1 MPHSKR
7 MNMPS
12 DMKLRAIEEK
22 FGIGTWSWNLKTGEI
37 AWSSGMFR
45 IVGFEPSSVVPTL
58 DLYQSLV
65 HPDDQLDF
73 SNAVGL
79 AQGTRLQDRTFR
91 IIRPDGSLRWLR
103 SKAQPYFDRDGTPT
117 AMFGVIADVTDIQER
132 AAEAQQEAGLRQA
145 FIRLLGGHVW
155 RAYPDGRL
163 VETTEWSKLTG
174 QTPAEARD
182 WEKLTAI
189 HPEDRK
195 AFRDAWATAIS
206 TGQQFQVTIRVKS
219 LDGHYVRLTGIA
231 VAVRNADETIR
242 EWVGYTSYDNIEA
255 VRPMTEGRLDP
266 AQIRGAR
273 AMLGW
278 SASQLAKKTGI
289 SFSTIRR
296 MEVSTAKVRK
306 EALTR
311 LREAFEQ
318 EGVQFLCDGKG
329 GVSVGLTIGAHQ

>member
-7 MNMPS
+7 ISMS
-12 DMKLRAIEEK
+12 ADMKLRAIEEK
-22 FGIGTWSWNLKTGEI
+22 FNIGTWGWNLKTGEI
-37 AWSSGMFR
+37 GWSSGMFR
-45 IVGFEPSSVVPTL
+45 IVGFEPSSIVPTL

-73 SNAVGL
+73 SNAIGM

-117 AMFGVIADVTDIQER
+117 AMFGVIADVTDMQEL
-132 AAEAQQEAGLRQA
+132 AAETQREASLRQA

-182 WEKLTAI
+182 WEKLAAI

-195 AFRDAWATAIS
+195 TFRAAWATAIS

-219 LDGHYVRLTGIA
+219 LDGDYVRLTGIA
-231 VAVRNADETIR
+231 VAIRNADETIR
-242 EWVGYTSYDNIEA
+242 EWVGYTSYDNTEA
-255 VRPMTEGRLDP
+255 IRPMGEERLDP

-273 AMLGW
+273 AMVGW
-278 SASQLAKKTGI
+278 SASQLAKKSGV

-296 MEVSTAKVRK
+296 MEVTTAKVRK
-306 EALTR
+306 DALSR
-311 LREAFEQ
+311 VRKAFEL
-318 EGVQFLCDGKG
+318 EGVHFLYDGHG
-329 GVSVGLTIGAHQ
+329 GISVGLGAAPHQ

>member
-1 MPHSKR
+1 
-7 MNMPS
+7 
-12 DMKLRAIEEK
+12 MKLRAIEEK
-22 FGIGTWSWNLKTGEI
+22 FNIGTWSWNLKTGEI

-117 AMFGVIADVTDIQER
+117 SMFGVIADVTDMQELT
-132 AAEAQQEAGLRQA
+132 AETQREASLRQA

-182 WEKLTAI
+182 WEKLAAI

-195 AFRDAWATAIS
+195 TFRDAWATAIS

-219 LDGHYVRLTGIA
+219 LDGDYVRLTGIA
-231 VAVRNADETIR
+231 VAIRNADETIR
-242 EWVGYTSYDNIEA
+242 EWVGYTSYDNAEA
-255 VRPMTEGRLDP
+255 IRPMGEERLDP

-273 AMLGW
+273 AMVGW
-278 SASQLAKKTGI
+278 SASQLAKKSGV

-296 MEVSTAKVRK
+296 MEVTTAKVRK
-306 EALTR
+306 DALSR
-311 LREAFEQ
+311 VRKAFEL
-318 EGVQFLCDGKG
+318 EGVHFLYDGQG
-329 GVSVGLTIGAHQ
+329 GISVGLSAAPHQ